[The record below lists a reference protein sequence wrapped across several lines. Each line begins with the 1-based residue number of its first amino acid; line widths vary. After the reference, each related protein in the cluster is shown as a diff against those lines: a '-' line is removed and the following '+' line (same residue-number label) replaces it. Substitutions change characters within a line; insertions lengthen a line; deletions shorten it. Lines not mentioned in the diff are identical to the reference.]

1 MRTNSRGIDEQLCR
15 WSASIG
21 QGVEYPA
28 PDAFVGPTLE
38 AVVERLSRTVGSR
51 CIHPAPTTLDDVDDA
66 ADHSSIIYA
75 RLATGV
81 GRKMRLQLR
90 ELPIAQ
96 PEMISIHPSPPCG
109 AGESHQIAQRNR
121 FMGPDPNDDYVD
133 LDGRSGR
140 SRAGSCRSSS
150 GPKLAGQQSAP
161 KAAVEGSSVTTLKPT
176 SRANVAPR
184 PTGKRVTRG
193 GDPTE
198 FVEALPKNNY
208 GTVRKTELR
217 TLLTK

>member
-1 MRTNSRGIDEQLCR
+1 MRTNSRGIDEQLCW

-38 AVVERLSRTVGSR
+38 AVVERLSRTVGSG

-75 RLATGV
+75 RLAAGV

-96 PEMISIHPSPPCG
+96 PEMISIHHVSLSEAVNHKPEAVPTLLWVRALNRPQSEGLSGNGQGKPYSCVSPIN
-109 AGESHQIAQRNR
+109 S
-121 FMGPDPNDDYVD
+121 
-133 LDGRSGR
+133 
-140 SRAGSCRSSS
+140 
-150 GPKLAGQQSAP
+150 
-161 KAAVEGSSVTTLKPT
+161 AAVIMQPRRYRTPPT
-176 SRANVAPR
+176 FRS
-184 PTGKRVTRG
+184 
-193 GDPTE
+193 
-198 FVEALPKNNY
+198 AL
-208 GTVRKTELR
+208 
-217 TLLTK
+217 

>member
-51 CIHPAPTTLDDVDDA
+51 YIHPAPTTLDDVDDA

-96 PEMISIHPSPPCG
+96 PEMISIHPSPLAEPVNHIRSLN
-109 AGESHQIAQRNR
+109 ET
-121 FMGPDPNDDYVD
+121 D
-133 LDGRSGR
+133 LWVR
-140 SRAGSCRSSS
+140 
-150 GPKLAGQQSAP
+150 
-161 KAAVEGSSVTTLKPT
+161 TL
-176 SRANVAPR
+176 
-184 PTGKRVTRG
+184 TRG
-193 GDPTE
+193 GLMDNRSREGENATE
-198 FVEALPKNNY
+198 NQGQNRV
-208 GTVRKTELR
+208 
-217 TLLTK
+217 